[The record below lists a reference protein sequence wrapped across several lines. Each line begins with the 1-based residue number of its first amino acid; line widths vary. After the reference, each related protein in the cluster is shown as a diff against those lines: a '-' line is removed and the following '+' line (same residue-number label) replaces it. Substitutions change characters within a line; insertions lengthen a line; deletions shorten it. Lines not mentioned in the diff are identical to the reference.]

1 MADTR
6 PKRASNRKKVFQPI
20 SPEHAARLEA
30 IARVTGAIAHDFNN
44 LIMLV
49 NGYADLLLSQTQ
61 EDDRR
66 RMDLQ
71 AIQQAGQRAAVL
83 TKQLLTTGRR
93 TQMKLV
99 PVQINGFL
107 EAQLDTLRE
116 EAGHKVRLTLTPDPA
131 CAAIRADPPQL
142 LVALMQLAR
151 NAREVMPG
159 GGSLTLRTEAADESV
174 LIHATDNGPGIP
186 PEAQERLFEPFFST
200 KPRGLAK
207 GLGLAMTYAIV
218 RQTNGEIGIQSVAGE
233 GTTISMRFP
242 KA

>member
-1 MADTR
+1 MANTR
-6 PKRASNRKKVFQPI
+6 AKRAQKGKKVFQPI

-66 RMDLQ
+66 RVDLQ
-71 AIQQAGQRAAVL
+71 AIQQAAQRAAVL

-93 TQMKLV
+93 IQMKLV
-99 PVQINGFL
+99 PLDINAFL
-107 EAQLDTLRE
+107 ESQADTLRE
-116 EAGHKVRLTLTPDPA
+116 EAGEKVKLTLMLDPA
-131 CAAIRADPPQL
+131 GGMVRADPPQL
-142 LVALMQLAR
+142 LVAFMQLAR
-151 NAREVMPG
+151 NAREAMPQ
-159 GGSLTLRTEAADESV
+159 GGSFVLQTESADEEF
-174 LIHATDNGPGIP
+174 LIHATDSGPGIS
-186 PEAQERLFEPFFST
+186 PEAQERVFEPFFTT
-200 KPRGLAK
+200 KPRSLAR

-218 RQTNGEIGIQSVAGE
+218 RQTNGEIGVHSTAGG

-242 KA
+242 RA